1 LSWCKGPRHGGKR
14 GRRQKAAVEWQGE
27 IGKMKC
33 SGDARSITPAMATQQ
48 LLIEMGKRRWRRLKA
63 ELGFG
68 FEFGL
73 A

>member
-1 LSWCKGPRHGGKR
+1 
-14 GRRQKAAVEWQGE
+14 
-27 IGKMKC
+27 MKC